1 MITTANRMHT
11 SAACRPLYR
20 KTPEMIM
27 LARWFFKFLRDTHPQ
42 RPCRAHSVCVCV
54 CVSDIYVLYNII
66 AVRTMIGYYDIDGIV
81 LSGTVCR
88 PNDDK
93 WLRRGRK
100 NMERQKRKKN
110 AKNTRSLTAS
120 RGAKS
125 SLSLSRQLFFSVPP
139 FNYMATKI

>member
-20 KTPEMIM
+20 ETPEMIM
-27 LARWFFKFLRDTHPQ
+27 LARWFFEFLRDTHPQ
-42 RPCRAHSVCVCV
+42 RPCSSLGVCV
-54 CVSDIYVLYNII
+54 CVSEIYVLYNII

-100 NMERQKRKKN
+100 NMERQKRKKKYEKYTLVN
-110 AKNTRSLTAS
+110 RIE
-120 RGAKS
+120 RGKKFPFIVETTVFQCPAV
-125 SLSLSRQLFFSVPP
+125 QLHGD
-139 FNYMATKI
+139 